1 MKSKIEIRISVG
13 EDALEVETLRISCW
27 KKHYAGII
35 DQAFLDGMDPEKSYE
50 ARQKFIILQKNIHLV
65 AVYDEKIIGLSDAGP
80 RRSEQG
86 ALSEGEIYSLYV
98 DEAFRRQGVGQLLF
112 QTQCDLLRQR
122 GFESIVVWALKENT
136 SARNFYKK
144 LNGALLEKEE
154 SFDVDGKEY
163 PHVVY
168 QWHFEEE

>member
-1 MKSKIEIRISVG
+1 MQNKVDIRVSVG
-13 EDALEVETLRISCW
+13 EDALEVETLRIGCW

-35 DQAFLDGMDPEKSYE
+35 DQAFLDNMNPEKSYE

-65 AVYDEKIIGLSDAGP
+65 AVRDEKIIGLSDAGP
-80 RRSEQG
+80 RKSQQE

-98 DEAFRRQGVGQLLF
+98 DEDFRGQGVGQLLF
-112 QTQCDLLRQR
+112 QKQCALLRQR
-122 GFESIVVWALKENT
+122 GFESIVVWALKENA
-136 SARNFYKK
+136 SARNFYSK
-144 LNGALLEKEE
+144 LNGALLDNEE

-168 QWHFEEE
+168 QWYFKEE